1 MRTFLMAAICMP
13 AIAASTSAQASCPA
27 AQALGDQPVAA
38 AAYLREKAD
47 LIGVGY
53 VVTPQGN
60 GHAEVIEPIIVIS
73 GDNAKELVLRN
84 PAQPD
89 GSIRM
94 NSSYGTTFGA
104 PGGGLVFYA
113 LDRTE
118 DGFIIPNCVV
128 SLLVAL
134 RRAGNEDNLIRIFI
148 NEKIQ
153 LSSSESASRGG

>member
-1 MRTFLMAAICMP
+1 MRAFVMAALCLS
-13 AIAASTSAQASCPA
+13 AIVASTSAQASCPA

-38 AAYLREKAD
+38 AAYLREKVD

-53 VVTPQGN
+53 VTTPQGD
-60 GHAEVIEPIIVIS
+60 GHAEVIAPIVIIS

-118 DGFIIPNCVV
+118 DGFIIPHCAL

-134 RRAGNEDNLIRIFI
+134 RQAGNEDDLIRILI